1 MEIKMQLANYTY
13 FNKWN
18 DHLDTSLDSLQT
30 LIIVFGSADIESIKK
45 PLEELVGSFPLA
57 TIIGAST
64 AGEISQD
71 ELLEDA
77 LVVAVMCFDSTS
89 IRLVSQAVTSPEYSF
104 ENGSFIAE
112 SLMTSDL
119 KSIFVL
125 SEGLNVNGSQL
136 AKGINTVLPKEI
148 VVTGGLAGDGDRF
161 EQTWV
166 IVEGEAKPNYITAI
180 GFYGEQIHVGYG
192 SKGGWD
198 RLGISRKVTRS
209 KNSVLYELDG
219 QPALDIYKRYLGE
232 QAEGLPATGLLFP
245 LELQESDNT
254 LESKVRT
261 ILAVNEEERSITFA
275 GDIPEKSY
283 VTLMKANFDRL
294 IDGASEAAEMVVLEG
309 YRDEPVVNIAI
320 SCVGRRLVLKQR
332 TEDELEVVLESL
344 PPKTKQIGFYSYG
357 EISPLATGICDL
369 HNQTMTL
376 TLIWESDA
384 PPA

>member
-1 MEIKMQLANYTY
+1 MRLVNYTY
-13 FNKWN
+13 MNKWN
-18 DHLDTSLDSLQT
+18 SALDSSLDSDQT
-30 LIIVFGSADIESIKK
+30 LIIVFGSSNIQSIKK
-45 PLEELVGSFPLA
+45 PLEELVGSFPRA
-57 TIIGAST
+57 TVIGAST

-71 ELLEDA
+71 ELLEDS
-77 LVVAVMCFDSTS
+77 LVVTVMCFDNTT

-112 SLMTSDL
+112 SLMTSGL

-136 AKGINTVLPKEI
+136 TKGINSVLPKGI

-166 IVEGEAKPNYITAI
+166 IVEGKAKPNYITAV
-180 GFYGEQIHVGYG
+180 GFYGEYIRVGYG

-275 GDIPEKSY
+275 GDIPEESY

-357 EISPLATGICDL
+357 EISPLATGSCDL